1 MVLSQDV
8 TFDVGELRSLNALFK
23 KQCFLA
29 AAKMRANSGG
39 DGGDSDLE
47 LDEFRLAKLEF
58 CDVVCEEYPSLSRQ
72 LAMQLF
78 DSFDE
83 DNSGE
88 VDLKEFT
95 IGLLKVAVGT
105 TPEKLELVFQVL
117 DANADGSIGISE
129 LLSMIKKGNDECM
142 AITHFTSEIVHTLDK
157 DGDGTI
163 SRDEFTNAVAGQP
176 VLYDVLMGRTAPAL
190 DKLKESFA
198 DMLADR
204 EMGMDHLV
212 EVWERTSSGKGGGSR
227 NREMNLV
234 SFRKFMQENFEC
246 ATDDMTLVNNL
257 FLAMDGDGSGS
268 LDYQELFY
276 GLSCVTPA
284 SKSEKAAFYFALY
297 DMDGSGEIDK
307 DEVPATHACVC
318 VDVDT

>member
-1 MVLSQDV
+1 MPPFFARCLALTVDVQTSRKVMMVLSQDV

-105 TPEKLELVFQVL
+105 TPEKLELVFQR
-117 DANADGSIGISE
+117 
-129 LLSMIKKGNDECM
+129 
-142 AITHFTSEIVHTLDK
+142 IVHLD
-157 DGDGTI
+157 DLHILLVILVDCLVDLI
-163 SRDEFTNAVAGQP
+163 
-176 VLYDVLMGRTAPAL
+176 LYY
-190 DKLKESFA
+190 
-198 DMLADR
+198 
-204 EMGMDHLV
+204 H
-212 EVWERTSSGKGGGSR
+212 
-227 NREMNLV
+227 
-234 SFRKFMQENFEC
+234 Q
-246 ATDDMTLVNNL
+246 
-257 FLAMDGDGSGS
+257 
-268 LDYQELFY
+268 
-276 GLSCVTPA
+276 
-284 SKSEKAAFYFALY
+284 
-297 DMDGSGEIDK
+297 
-307 DEVPATHACVC
+307 
-318 VDVDT
+318 